1 MRRGDILRLLPCR
14 HMLHSECTRP
24 LFEYSE
30 NINCPICRTAV
41 TGNEAYERKNYAKTS
56 QRDRELIVECSNRG
70 EDWTGLAKNLGV
82 KYQTAYSW
90 IRSGSTESKKRGGAR
105 PMILTSDHV
114 NLILEWLEQDCS
126 LSLVQIKAKLLR
138 DCNIAIS
145 TSSVA
150 NYLEGQLF
158 TTKQVYWQPIT
169 MNSVR
174 NKELRK
180 NYVTSLNNYVQGG
193 NRIMWID
200 ETNFNL
206 FCRRSCGRSRQ
217 GTRARAS
224 RPASRGSVLIVYYLS
239 EVNIIFTCTVQCT
252 HSTCTLYDDKIIN
265 FHFPL
270 QVLMSI

>member
-105 PMILTSDHV
+105 PRILTSDHV

-158 TTKQVYWQPIT
+158 TTKQVHWQPTT

-180 NYVTSLNNYVQGG
+180 NYVTVS
-193 NRIMWID
+193 I
-200 ETNFNL
+200 TTSKAATA
-206 FCRRSCGRSRQ
+206 SCGSTRQ
-217 GTRARAS
+217 
-224 RPASRGSVLIVYYLS
+224 I
-239 EVNIIFTCTVQCT
+239 
-252 HSTCTLYDDKIIN
+252 STCSAEEAAVVHVKAPEPELHVQHQEVA
-265 FHFPL
+265 F
-270 QVLMSI
+270 